1 MNSWIGLGRSDYD
14 RYLFIWIIIIM
25 ICYECG
31 HVINKDFAKFCD
43 HCGSSLENK
52 PKKASIK
59 KEVVVKI
66 DDEIDQATNL
76 FLLWNAS
83 IAATFVFYIIHV
95 VTDDYIYLFLLTLFM
110 LIVSW
115 MLLITKL
122 HDLSIRHYQPSK
134 QFMLMNFG
142 LPIIGT
148 FYSFIKLT
156 QK

>member
-1 MNSWIGLGRSDYD
+1 
-14 RYLFIWIIIIM
+14 M

-52 PKKASIK
+52 PKEASLR
-59 KEVVVKI
+59 KELVVKI
-66 DDEIDQATNL
+66 KDEIDQTTNL

-95 VTDDYIYLFLLTLFM
+95 VTDGYIYLFLLVLFM
-110 LIVSW
+110 LVVSW
-115 MLLITKL
+115 MLLLTKL
-122 HDLSIRHYQPSK
+122 YDLSIRQHQTTK
-134 QFMLMNFG
+134 RFILTNFG
-142 LPIIGT
+142 MPIIGT

>member
-1 MNSWIGLGRSDYD
+1 
-14 RYLFIWIIIIM
+14 M

-31 HVINKDFAKFCD
+31 HRIRRDFAKFCD
-43 HCGSSLENK
+43 HCGSSLEIK
-52 PKKASIK
+52 PKKASLR
-59 KEVVVKI
+59 KEVVVRI
-66 DDEIDQATNL
+66 EDEIDQTTNL

-95 VTDDYIYLFLLTLFM
+95 LTDGYIYLFLLVLFM
-110 LIVSW
+110 LVISW
-115 MLLITKL
+115 MLLLTKL
-122 HDLSIRHYQPSK
+122 HDLSIRHHQPTK
-134 QFMLMNFG
+134 QFILANIG

>member
-1 MNSWIGLGRSDYD
+1 
-14 RYLFIWIIIIM
+14 M

-52 PKKASIK
+52 PKKASVR

-115 MLLITKL
+115 MLLLTKL
-122 HDLSIRHYQPSK
+122 HDLALINHQSTGKLI
-134 QFMLMNFG
+134 LTNFG

-148 FYSFIKLT
+148 FYSYIKLT